1 MNFQKDIEKV
11 LGTKHTK
18 ELVKKENA
26 PQVGNAETAKRKEFY
41 NKDK

>member
-18 ELVKKENA
+18 ELVKKEKTEVA
-26 PQVGNAETAKRKEFY
+26 LPTKG
-41 NKDK
+41 KDVDKDYQY